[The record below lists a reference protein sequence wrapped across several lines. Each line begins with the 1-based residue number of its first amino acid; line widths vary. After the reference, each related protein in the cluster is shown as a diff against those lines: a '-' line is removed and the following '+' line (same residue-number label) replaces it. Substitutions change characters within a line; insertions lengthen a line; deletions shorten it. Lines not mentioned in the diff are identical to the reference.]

1 LEGYDEI
8 IKFKFKKIMEE
19 EEIMP
24 YNLETLKSIP
34 ELSEFSIEELKRIS
48 TNINELSLLLISV
61 YQKNKLDQ

>member
-1 LEGYDEI
+1 
-8 IKFKFKKIMEE
+8 MEE